1 MNKKIG
7 IIGSAI
13 NAFTVLAFAVCMLI
27 DFSFGSYFVCIILAL
42 SFVMMISAFEAE
54 CLPENKAAG
63 KAALVFSAIYATLI
77 VIVYYTQ
84 CTSVINDNL
93 SGDALRIL
101 SYKYMS
107 LMFNLDL
114 LGYGIMAL
122 STFFIGLTINAKTKA
137 DKALKALLLIHG
149 VFFLSCFLMPITGIF
164 ANSSGSTSSGGVIAL
179 EIWCLYF
186 LPISILSALH
196 FKRRKSNE

>member
-63 KAALVFSAIYATLI
+63 KSALVFSAIYATLI

-122 STFFIGLTINAKTKA
+122 STFFIGLTVNAETKA

-196 FKRRKSNE
+196 FKRS

>member
-7 IIGSAI
+7 MIGSAI
-13 NAFTVLAFAVCMLI
+13 NAFTVLAFAICMLI
-27 DFSFGSYFVCIILAL
+27 NFTFGSYFVCIILAL
-42 SFVMMISAFEAE
+42 SFVMMICAFETE
-54 CLPENKAAG
+54 CRTECKAAG

-93 SGDALRIL
+93 GESAMKIL
-101 SYKYMS
+101 AYKYMG
-107 LMFNLDL
+107 LMFNLDM

-122 STFFIGLTINAKTKA
+122 STFFIGLTINAETKA

-149 VFFLSCFLMPITGIF
+149 VFFLSCFLMPMTGIF
-164 ANSSGSTSSGGVIAL
+164 AGSNGSTSNGGVIAL

-186 LPISILSALH
+186 LPIGILSFLH
-196 FKRRKSNE
+196 FRRS

>member
-7 IIGSAI
+7 MIGSAI
-13 NAFTVLAFAVCMLI
+13 NAFTVLAFAICMLI
-27 DFSFGSYFVCIILAL
+27 NFTFGSYFVCIILAL
-42 SFVMMISAFEAE
+42 SFVMMICAFETE
-54 CLPENKAAG
+54 CRTECKAAG
-63 KAALVFSAIYATLI
+63 KAALVFSAIYAALI

-93 SGDALRIL
+93 GESAMKIL
-101 SYKYMS
+101 AYKYMG
-107 LMFNLDL
+107 LMFNLDM

-122 STFFIGLTINAKTKA
+122 STFFIGLTINAETKA

-164 ANSSGSTSSGGVIAL
+164 ANNDGSTSSGGVIAL

-186 LPISILSALH
+186 LPIGILSFLH
-196 FKRRKSNE
+196 FRRS

>member
-7 IIGSAI
+7 MIGSAI
-13 NAFTVLAFAVCMLI
+13 NAFTVLAFAICMLI
-27 DFSFGSYFVCIILAL
+27 NFNFGSYFVCIFLAL
-42 SFVMMISAFEAE
+42 SFVMMVSAFEAE
-54 CLPENKAAG
+54 CRTECKAAG

-77 VIVYYTQ
+77 AIVYYTQ

-93 SGDALRIL
+93 NDQAKRIL
-101 SYKYMS
+101 SYKYMG

-122 STFFIGLTINAKTKA
+122 STFFIGLTINAETKA

-149 VFFLSCFLMPITGIF
+149 VFFLSCFLMPMTGIF
-164 ANSSGSTSSGGVIAL
+164 AGSNGSTSNGGVIAL

-186 LPISILSALH
+186 LPISILSFLH
-196 FKRRKSNE
+196 FKRS